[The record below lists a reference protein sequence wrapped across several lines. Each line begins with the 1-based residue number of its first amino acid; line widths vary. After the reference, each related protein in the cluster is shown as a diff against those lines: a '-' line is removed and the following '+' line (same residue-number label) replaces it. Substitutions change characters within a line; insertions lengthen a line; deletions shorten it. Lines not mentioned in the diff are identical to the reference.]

1 MKLPFRSRSA
11 ALPLLLLASF
21 GAPIALFAQESGVVP
36 NPKIL
41 YISREFTKPG
51 KDGAPHQM
59 TEAAYL
65 RAEAAS
71 KVSQHYIAAVALS
84 GPARALFMYSYSSFA
99 DMEAQHLKQ
108 ESDTTLTAANDRA
121 SVADGDLLSE
131 TDSSIWMMR
140 DEMSLN
146 PGFRAGAKLEEVTQ
160 FAVRPG
166 HGSEWEKLVK
176 LVIEGYKKGVPDAHW
191 AMYQEAYGAP
201 GGRYLVITT
210 LKSAADLDTEFA
222 SNKQFVAALGEDGIK
237 KLEEL
242 EAACVEAR
250 QDNLFVFD
258 PKMSY
263 PPEAIVK
270 ADPDFWK
277 PK

>member
-1 MKLPFRSRSA
+1 MKLPFRNCCA
-11 ALPLLLLASF
+11 ALPLLLLACFS
-21 GAPIALFAQESGVVP
+21 APIALFAQENGIIP
-36 NPKIL
+36 NGKIL

-51 KDGAPHQM
+51 KDGTPHQM

-71 KVSQHYIAAVALS
+71 KVSPHYLAAVALS
-84 GPARALFMYSYSSFA
+84 GPSRALFMYSYPSFA
-99 DMEAQHLKQ
+99 AMEAQHLKQ
-108 ESDTTLTAANDRA
+108 VADTTLTAATDRA
-121 SVADGDLLSE
+121 SAADGDLLSE

-140 DEMSLN
+140 DELSLN

-191 AMYQEAYGAP
+191 AMYQEAYGTP
-201 GGRYLVITT
+201 GGRYLVLTT
-210 LKSAADLDTEFA
+210 LKSAADLDAEFA
-222 SNKQFVAALGEDGIK
+222 SNKQFVEAMGEDGMK

-263 PPEAIVK
+263 PPEAIMK

-277 PK
+277 QK

>member
-1 MKLPFRSRSA
+1 MKLSFRSGFA
-11 ALPLLLLASF
+11 ALPLILLKTFS
-21 GAPIALFAQESGVVP
+21 APFAVLAQENGILPTS
-36 NPKIL
+36 KIL

-51 KDGAPHQM
+51 KDGTPHQ
-59 TEAAYL
+59 TAEAGYL

-71 KVSQHYIAAVALS
+71 KVSQHYLAAVALS
-84 GPARALFMYSYSSFA
+84 GPSRAIFMYSYPSFA
-99 DMEAQHLKQ
+99 AMEAQHLKQ
-108 ESDTTLTAANDRA
+108 ESDTTLTAATDRA
-121 SVADGDLLSE
+121 SAVDGELLSE
-131 TDSSIWMMR
+131 TDSSIWMLR
-140 DEMSLN
+140 DELSLN

-160 FAVRPG
+160 FSVRPG
-166 HGSEWEKLVK
+166 HGSEWDKLVK
-176 LVIEGYKKGVPDAHW
+176 LVIEGYKKGVPDGHW

-201 GGRYLVITT
+201 GGRYLLLTT
-210 LKSAADLDTEFA
+210 VKSAADLDAEFA
-222 SNKQFVAALGEDGIK
+222 SNKQFVEAMGEDGMK

-263 PPEAIVK
+263 PPEAIMK

-277 PK
+277 QK